1 MLDQRKRQTGFTLVE
16 ILIVVVILGIL
27 AAIVV
32 PQMGT
37 ATDLAK
43 DNSLQMTI
51 RRVRNQI
58 SVYKAEHG
66 GNAPS
71 LANFEDQMTTLSKI
85 DGSTAAIGT
94 SGYPFGP
101 YIDKMPVNSNT
112 GTSTIS
118 AGAVGSSAWYYNETD
133 GAFHANDTAQT
144 RAY

>member
-1 MLDQRKRQTGFTLVE
+1 MHDHKSRQAGFTLVE
-16 ILIVVVILGIL
+16 ILIVVTILGIL

-37 ATDLAK
+37 AADMAK

-58 SVYKAEHG
+58 SVYKAEHN
-66 GNAPS
+66 GNPPA
-71 LANFEDQMTTLSKI
+71 LANFESQLTTLSKI
-85 DGSTAAIGT
+85 DGSTAARGT
-94 SGYPFGP
+94 DGFPFGP
-101 YIDKMPVNSNT
+101 YIDKMPTNPNT

-118 AGAVGSSAWYYNETD
+118 AGAVGSSAWYYDEST
-133 GAFHANDTAQT
+133 GAFHANDTADT

>member
-1 MLDQRKRQTGFTLVE
+1 MIDRRNRQTGFTLVE

-32 PQMGT
+32 PQMGN

-43 DNSLQMTI
+43 DNALQMTI

-58 SVYKAEHG
+58 SVYKAEHN
-66 GNAPS
+66 GNAPT
-71 LANFEDQMTTLSKI
+71 LANFEDQLTTLSKI

-94 SGYPFGP
+94 NGYPFGP
-101 YIDKMPVNSNT
+101 YISRMPINSNT

-118 AGAVGSSAWYYNETD
+118 AGAVGSSAWYYDESAGD
-133 GAFHANDTAQT
+133 FHANDTAQT